1 MYSSGSVEG
10 GTSSLS
16 GKSNFVDKMQH
27 ACSQVPS
34 DAVLYPILSSPS
46 SVKLRMGNWSLA
58 CENDG
63 EIVIRN
69 EESPQVRILGEGG
82 RKGGRKGE
90 REGGREGRRERE
102 GGRKREGVWGGRE
115 KGGRKGERE
124 GGREGRREREGGR
137 KREGV
142 WGGREKGEGGS
153 RDLGRK
159 GK

>member
-1 MYSSGSVEG
+1 MDDKVATMYSSGSVEG

-16 GKSNFVDKMQH
+16 GKSNFVDKMQQ

-69 EESPQVRILGEGG
+69 EESPQVRILGG
-82 RKGGRKGE
+82 RGR
-90 REGGREGRRERE
+90 GREGE
-102 GGRKREGVWGGRE
+102 GRE

-124 GGREGRREREGGR
+124 GERGGGEGGR
-137 KREGV
+137 
-142 WGGREKGEGGS
+142 GREEGRGRESGEE
-153 RDLGRK
+153 GRK
-159 GK
+159 GSEGVGT

>member
-1 MYSSGSVEG
+1 MDDKVATMYSSGSVEG

-16 GKSNFVDKMQH
+16 GKSNFVDKMQQ

-69 EESPQVRILGEGG
+69 EESPQVRILGGRGREGG
-82 RKGGRKGE
+82 EREGERGEEGREGEGGEREGE
-90 REGGREGRRERE
+90 REGGREGGRERE
-102 GGRKREGVWGGRE
+102 GGRKREGEWGR
-115 KGGRKGERE
+115 
-124 GGREGRREREGGR
+124 
-137 KREGV
+137 
-142 WGGREKGEGGS
+142 REKGEERS

-159 GK
+159 EK

>member
-1 MYSSGSVEG
+1 MDDKVATMYSSGSVEG

-82 RKGGRKGE
+82 RKGGGRE
-90 REGGREGRRERE
+90 REGEGGREE
-102 GGRKREGVWGGRE
+102 G
-115 KGGRKGERE
+115 GERE
-124 GGREGRREREGGR
+124 EGRGREFG
-137 KREGV
+137 
-142 WGGREKGEGGS
+142 EKGEGGS